1 MKDNIIWHQISIC
14 LGFPGGS
21 DSKESA
27 CNTGDLGSIPGS
39 GRSPEEGNGYPLQD
53 SCLENPT
60 DRGAWQAALMGHNES
75 DHDSV
80 TEHRSASRS
89 VIISA
94 SVRVAANTVLSFFL
108 MTDTPSYVCIES
120 SLSFHLSKHS

>member
-1 MKDNIIWHQISIC
+1 MKCHGTY
-14 LGFPGGS
+14 LGLPRGTKG
-21 DSKESA
+21 KESA
-27 CNTGDLGSIPGS
+27 CNAGDVRGAASIPGS
-39 GRSPEEGNGYPLQD
+39 GTFPGGGHGNALQD
-53 SCLENPT
+53 SCLENPM

>member
-1 MKDNIIWHQISIC
+1 MED
-14 LGFPGGS
+14 LGLIPGLRRSPGG
-21 DSKESA
+21 
-27 CNTGDLGSIPGS
+27 GH
-39 GRSPEEGNGYPLQD
+39 GNALQD
-53 SCLENPT
+53 SCLENHM